1 MSTPLEQAAAA
12 ARASNTAQDPPTDSK
27 ANASAWPTLDE
38 AALFGWPGDV
48 VRAID
53 PHTEADRALVL
64 ATALVLGG
72 NMLGRTPHVYVGDTP
87 HRCNLNAAGVGETGK
102 SRKGTSLASVR
113 RIVIAA
119 DALWADCEKGGLSS
133 GEGLIW
139 AVRDPIEQTRPVREK
154 GRTVDTETFIA
165 DEGVPDKRLLCVEEE
180 LAAVLKASGRDG
192 ATLSETIRK
201 AWDGRDVLRTMTKN
215 SPAVAT
221 GAHVSILAHITF
233 DELRVTLTDTERAN
247 GLANRYLWLAA
258 KRSKSLP
265 EPTRLDEATV
275 HELAG
280 RLADAKQWATETGE
294 FRRTGEARA
303 LWGHVYDELSA
314 GLPGLAGATIG
325 RAEAQVLRLSITYAA
340 LSGAT
345 MIGTHHLLAALAFWD
360 YCEASVSLIFGD
372 ATGDA
377 TADRLLA
384 AIRSAG
390 ALDRTA
396 AYELFG
402 KHVSAARLDQALERL
417 VTAGR
422 LEVATE
428 QTGGRPRTT
437 YRAKTVRAGGGRDFA
452 GTARAWLAEHET
464 EHGGEESE
472 GSEERGS
479 ADRQA
484 DGALSSPSSLTSH
497 QAEMERPAW
506 KRCGC
511 GELVPWREHCP
522 RCRPGGDR
530 LTA

>member
-1 MSTPLEQAAAA
+1 MSASLQSAATA
-12 ARASNTAQDPPTDSK
+12 ARATTTRSLPTASEAKPST
-27 ANASAWPTLDE
+27 WPVLDE

-64 ATALVLGG
+64 ATALVAGG
-72 NMLGRTPHVYVGDTP
+72 NMLGRTPHVNVGDTP
-87 HRCNLNAAGVGETGK
+87 HRCNLNAAGVGVTGK

-119 DALWADCEKGGLSS
+119 DAVWAECEKGGLSS

-139 AVRDPIEQTRPVREK
+139 AVRDPISKTMPVKEK
-154 GRTVDTETFIA
+154 GRTIGTETVIV
-165 DEGVPDKRLLCVEEE
+165 DEGVFDKRLLCVEEE
-180 LAAVLKASGRDG
+180 LASVLKAAGREG
-192 ATLSETIRK
+192 ATTSETIRK

-233 DELRVTLTDTERAN
+233 DELRVTLTETEKAN

-265 EPTRLDEATV
+265 EPTRLEEATV
-275 HELAG
+275 RGLAG
-280 RLADAKQWATETGE
+280 RLAEAKRRAVMTGE
-294 FRRTGEARA
+294 FERTEEARA
-303 LWGHVYDELSA
+303 LWKHVYDELSA
-314 GLPGLAGATIG
+314 EMPGLAGAMIG
-325 RAEAQVLRLSITYAA
+325 RAEAQVARLSLAYAA

-345 MIGTHHLLAALAFWD
+345 EINTDHLLGALALWD
-360 YCEASVSLIFGD
+360 YCEASVSWIFGD

-384 AIRSAG
+384 AIRAAG
-390 ALDRTA
+390 VLDRTA

-402 KHVSAARLDQALERL
+402 KHVSAARLDHALERL
-417 VTAGR
+417 VSAGR
-422 LEVATE
+422 LEVTSE
-428 QTGGRPRTT
+428 QTGGRPRTI
-437 YRAKTVRAGGGRDFA
+437 YRAKPVRPGGGRDFA

-464 EHGGEESE
+464 DHAGEESE
-472 GSEERGS
+472 VSEVRVRAGG
-479 ADRQA
+479 QA
-484 DGALSSPSSLTSH
+484 GGQLSSHSSLTSQH
-497 QAEMERPAW
+497 AETERPAW

-511 GELVPWREHCP
+511 GERVPWGEYCP
-522 RCRPGGDR
+522 RCRPSGER